1 MTVINTNVGALT
13 ARTYALK
20 ANDAMQQSME
30 RLSSGLRI
38 NSAADDAAGMAVS
51 NKMESQLRGMNVA
64 IRNSQD
70 GISLVQT
77 AEAGMGEITNM
88 IIRMRELSVQMNNGV
103 YTDSDRTNAQLEVTA
118 LLAEIDKIATNTAF
132 NDVKVLDGSYQK
144 DLRAGNTNVEVIGVS
159 IKRMNTD
166 SLGGN
171 TISSTATTTAVA
183 ADRTS
188 TSNTQSSIVA
198 SAVASTKI
206 ELKADKLSTEMQ
218 AFATAN
224 AGGTY
229 TISGT
234 NSSLYQVN
242 GTTIESKAA
251 VAYDTAAGATNSHTF
266 DVTYTSGANVYKD
279 SVTLNITQNTDAAVV
294 KSATTTLTAAEA
306 AAMSFATSDL
316 SSNLATFVSANT
328 AGATNGGWSVS
339 GTDASS
345 LSISNTGTVTV
356 TGGTDRE
363 TKTSYS
369 FNVEFATNTGDKFV
383 EAVTLNVTDLAE
395 RQITLTAPTVP
406 SVVYAGDTFTVV
418 ADGKTITHT
427 MAAGD
432 SSYAIADVVADL
444 NTRNAAMEAA
454 SAGAGADGTFSVSG
468 SNIVFTFDPAA
479 TVQTTTI
486 SAAGLAYTPAT
497 RTGTVTVATQGAAA
511 VAEVEEH
518 RLTALGTQDTNNND
532 VYTLTVGSESITYT
546 DTGGAAN
553 IGTIIAGLAGTSTSG
568 LQFSLAVKAGTTD
581 TLEITTA
588 TAGVDAITP
597 VITRVGSVGGAS
609 NDMSITRSVATT
621 GAAAV
626 AEVVDFVAPTI
637 PAIKAGDK
645 ISVDVGGT
653 TITTSALALSDNLAA
668 VVAALNTAE
677 GASNFAVNNTND
689 IRYTFAAGGTKTDNT
704 HLALKYIPK
713 EGTVSVST
721 AGVNAPAA
729 VTAAATKTSTAGTAT
744 AQRAGN
750 FATRSSSEIIQAK
763 STISLVES
771 AKIKF
776 DKTAMST
783 GFSTY
788 VAAHTGGKYSLTGTD
803 AKSFSIDQ
811 TTGMVKNELNMD
823 FETKASFNINVVYT
837 DTNSKTFTEAV
848 NLVLTD
854 STADSGTHLADLNVG
869 TQSGAA
875 SAITILDTALNQ
887 ISASQAELGAIQNRL
902 QHNIDNLSMG
912 SMLTETARGRIVD
925 ADFAKETS
933 ELSKQQILGQ
943 AATSMLAQANQSKQ
957 SVLALLQ
964 QTLT

>member
-20 ANDAMQQSME
+20 ANESMQQSME

-103 YTDSDRTNAQLEVTA
+103 YTDADRTNAQLEVTA

-427 MAAGD
+427 MAAGN

-479 TVQTTTI
+479 TVQSTTI
-486 SAAGLAYTPAT
+486 SSAGLAYTPAN
-497 RTGTVTVATQGAAA
+497 RTGTVSVITQGAAA
-511 VAEVEEH
+511 VAEVEEVQVA
-518 RLTALGTQDTNNND
+518 ALGTQAAGD
-532 VYTLTVGSESITYT
+532 VWTLTVGAQTVAYT
-546 DTGGAAN
+546 DSRSGNGTSGGDSISEIVSGLVAAN
-553 IGTIIAGLAGTSTSG
+553 AGGNAFT
-568 LQFSLAVKAGTTD
+568 LAVKAGTTD
-581 TLEITTA
+581 TIQVTMKV
-588 TAGVDAITP
+588 AGVDATNAA
-597 VITRVGSVGGAS
+597 TLAKSAGTA
-609 NDMSITRSVATT
+609 DETVAVTKPTT

-689 IRYTFAAGGTKTDNT
+689 IRYTFAAGGAKTDNT

-750 FATRSSSEIIQAK
+750 FATRSSTEIVQAK

-854 STADSGTHLADLNVG
+854 STADSGTHLDDLNVG

-933 ELSKQQILGQ
+933 ELSKQQILSQ

-964 QTLT
+964 

>member
-103 YTDSDRTNAQLEVTA
+103 YTDADRTNAQLEVTA

-144 DLRAGNTNVEVIGVS
+144 DLRAGNTNVEVIAVS
-159 IKRMNTD
+159 VKRMNTD

-427 MAAGD
+427 MAAGN

-479 TVQTTTI
+479 TVQSTTI
-486 SAAGLAYTPAT
+486 SSAGLAYTPAN
-497 RTGTVTVATQGAAA
+497 RTGTVSVITQGAAA
-511 VAEVEEH
+511 VAEVEEVQVA
-518 RLTALGTQDTNNND
+518 ALGTQAAGD
-532 VYTLTVGSESITYT
+532 VWTLTVGAQPSHTLTRDQAMEPVAET
-546 DTGGAAN
+546 AF
-553 IGTIIAGLAGTSTSG
+553 
-568 LQFSLAVKAGTTD
+568 QRSLVAWSPP
-581 TLEITTA
+581 
-588 TAGVDAITP
+588 TP
-597 VITRVGSVGGAS
+597 VV
-609 NDMSITRSVATT
+609 
-621 GAAAV
+621 
-626 AEVVDFVAPTI
+626 P
-637 PAIKAGDK
+637 
-645 ISVDVGGT
+645 
-653 TITTSALALSDNLAA
+653 LSLW
-668 VVAALNTAE
+668 
-677 GASNFAVNNTND
+677 
-689 IRYTFAAGGTKTDNT
+689 
-704 HLALKYIPK
+704 
-713 EGTVSVST
+713 
-721 AGVNAPAA
+721 
-729 VTAAATKTSTAGTAT
+729 
-744 AQRAGN
+744 Q
-750 FATRSSSEIIQAK
+750 
-763 STISLVES
+763 
-771 AKIKF
+771 
-776 DKTAMST
+776 
-783 GFSTY
+783 
-788 VAAHTGGKYSLTGTD
+788 
-803 AKSFSIDQ
+803 
-811 TTGMVKNELNMD
+811 
-823 FETKASFNINVVYT
+823 
-837 DTNSKTFTEAV
+837 
-848 NLVLTD
+848 
-854 STADSGTHLADLNVG
+854 
-869 TQSGAA
+869 
-875 SAITILDTALNQ
+875 
-887 ISASQAELGAIQNRL
+887 
-902 QHNIDNLSMG
+902 
-912 SMLTETARGRIVD
+912 
-925 ADFAKETS
+925 
-933 ELSKQQILGQ
+933 
-943 AATSMLAQANQSKQ
+943 
-957 SVLALLQ
+957 
-964 QTLT
+964 

>member
-103 YTDSDRTNAQLEVTA
+103 YTDADRTNAQLEVTA

-144 DLRAGNTNVEVIGVS
+144 DLRAGNTNVEVIGVN

-198 SAVASTKI
+198 SAVESTKI

-427 MAAGD
+427 MAAGN

-486 SAAGLAYTPAT
+486 SAAGLAYTPAN
-497 RTGTVTVATQGAAA
+497 RTGTVSVTTQGAAA
-511 VAEVEEH
+511 VAEVEEVQI
-518 RLTALGTQDTNNND
+518 TSLGTQAAGD
-532 VYTLTVGSESITYT
+532 VWTLTVGAQTVAYT
-546 DTGGAAN
+546 DTGSGNGTNGRDSIAEIAAGLVAAN
-553 IGTIIAGLAGTSTSG
+553 AGGNAFTLALKS
-568 LQFSLAVKAGTTD
+568 GTTD
-581 TLEITTA
+581 TIQVTMK
-588 TAGVDAITP
+588 TAGVDATAAATLAKSSGTADET
-597 VITRVGSVGGAS
+597 VSV
-609 NDMSITRSVATT
+609 TKPTT

-626 AEVVDFVAPTI
+626 AEVVEFVAPTI
-637 PAIKAGDK
+637 PTIKAGDK

-653 TITTSALALSDNLAA
+653 TITTSALAANDNLVAI
-668 VVAALNTAE
+668 VAALNAAE
-677 GASNFAVNNTND
+677 GATNFSATNSNAD
-689 IRYTFAAGGTKTDNT
+689 ITYTFAAGGAHTDST

-750 FATRSSSEIIQAK
+750 FATRSSTEIIQAK

-854 STADSGTHLADLNVG
+854 STADSGTHLNDLNVG

-964 QTLT
+964 

>member
-20 ANDAMQQSME
+20 ANESMQQSME

-103 YTDSDRTNAQLEVTA
+103 YTDADRTNAQLEVTA

-198 SAVASTKI
+198 SAVESTKI

-328 AGATNGGWSVS
+328 AGTTNGGWSVS

-383 EAVTLNVTDLAE
+383 EAVTLTVTDLAE

-427 MAAGD
+427 MAAGN

-444 NTRNAAMEAA
+444 NTRNAAMEANL
-454 SAGAGADGTFSVSG
+454 AGAGADGTFSVSG

-486 SAAGLAYTPAT
+486 SSAGLAYTPAT
-497 RTGTVTVATQGAAA
+497 RTGTVQVATQGAAA
-511 VAEVEEH
+511 VAEVEEVQVA
-518 RLTALGTQDTNNND
+518 ALGTQAASDAW
-532 VYTLTVGSESITYT
+532 TLTVGAQTVVYT
-546 DTGGAAN
+546 DSRSGNGTNGGDSISEIVSGLVAAN
-553 IGTIIAGLAGTSTSG
+553 AGGNAFT
-568 LQFSLAVKAGTTD
+568 LAVKAGTTD
-581 TLEITTA
+581 TIQVTMKV
-588 TAGVDAITP
+588 AGVDTTAAATLAK
-597 VITRVGSVGGAS
+597 TVGTA
-609 NDMSITRSVATT
+609 DETVAVTKPTT

-626 AEVVDFVAPTI
+626 AEVVDFLAPTI

-668 VVAALNTAE
+668 VVAALNIAE
-677 GASNFAVNNTND
+677 GASNFSVTGASND
-689 IRYTFAAGGTKTDNT
+689 NIRYTFAAGGAKTDNT
-704 HLALKYIPK
+704 HLALKYIPN

-729 VTAAATKTSTAGTAT
+729 VTVAATKTSTAGTAT

-750 FATRSSSEIIQAK
+750 FATRSSTEIVQAK

-854 STADSGTHLADLNVG
+854 SIADSGTHLDDLNVG

-933 ELSKQQILGQ
+933 ELSKQQILSQ

-964 QTLT
+964 